1 MSQTI
6 IQITKQGPA
15 ADPGI
20 IVFRISGNTLPIG
33 NGAAVQ
39 LTGVNST
46 TGTGAARFKT
56 AFSDGTTYYVVNFN
70 PGPNPPNQPTFNLA
84 ATPGG
89 TAKTVAASP
98 GAPSFTIISSG
109 GTDTGVDISLAGG
122 ICFLGNT
129 LVNTDQGKVK
139 FNELTTK
146 NTINKHKIKK
156 VISVMNKDNTMV
168 LIKKDSLGNSVPNKD
183 TYISN
188 NHKILIDGNYFEAKN
203 IVNNINIHKKNMP
216 RKRLY
221 NVVLDHHGKMIVNN
235 MVVETLDPKN
245 KFAQ

>member
-1 MSQTI
+1 MHLDFLLRMVGQ
-6 IQITKQGPA
+6 
-15 ADPGI
+15 
-20 IVFRISGNTLPIG
+20 
-33 NGAAVQ
+33 VQ
-39 LTGVNST
+39 LIL
-46 TGTGAARFKT
+46 
-56 AFSDGTTYYVVNFN
+56 YVRV
-70 PGPNPPNQPTFNLA
+70 
-84 ATPGG
+84 
-89 TAKTVAASP
+89 V
-98 GAPSFTIISSG
+98 
-109 GTDTGVDISLAGG
+109 SLVYRRNML
-122 ICFLGNT
+122 FRNT

-156 VISVMNKDNTMV
+156 VVSVMNKDNTMV
-168 LIKKDSLGNSVPNKD
+168 LIKKDSLGDSVPNKD

-203 IVNNINIHKKNMP
+203 IINNINIHKKYMP

-221 NVVLDHHGKMIVNN
+221 NVLLDHHGKMIVNN

>member
-1 MSQTI
+1 MSSQNFTGI
-6 IQITKQGPA
+6 LQSNPGNLPIT
-15 ADPGI
+15 
-20 IVFRISGNTLPIG
+20 FRINTNQLSISNGSQIQLSGTDN
-33 NGAAVQ
+33 V
-39 LTGVNST
+39 
-46 TGTGAARFKT
+46 TGTDVTNFT
-56 AFSDGTTYYVVNFN
+56 NAFDDSVTYYVADLQNPSGTIFTFRLSASNGGPAIGSVGFIINN
-70 PGPNPPNQPTFNLA
+70 PG
-84 ATPGG
+84 
-89 TAKTVAASP
+89 VV
-98 GAPSFTIISSG
+98 SF
-109 GTDTGVDISLAGG
+109 SLSGG

-146 NTINKHKIKK
+146 NTINKHQIKK
-156 VISVMNKDNTMV
+156 VVSVINKDDTMI
-168 LIKKDSLGNSVPNKD
+168 LIKKDSLGDSVPNKD

-203 IVNNINIHKKNMP
+203 IVNNINIHKKKMP

-221 NVVLDHHGKMIVNN
+221 NVLLDHHGKMIVNN